1 MPSDC
6 RVGMMFHV
14 GLVKIF
20 WSSMVVMAVHF
31 ITVNEVEE
39 YFLI

>member
-6 RVGMMFHV
+6 RVGMMFPV
-14 GLVKIF
+14 GLVEIF
-20 WSSMVVMAVHF
+20 WSSMVAMAVHF
-31 ITVNEVEE
+31 ISANEVEE

>member
-6 RVGMMFHV
+6 RVGMMLPD

-20 WSSMVVMAVHF
+20 WNSMVVMAVHF
-31 ITVNEVEE
+31 ISANEVEE
-39 YFLI
+39 YFLT